1 MDGEIMGQG
10 VIEKGQRER
19 GCLPSSELIQSIKN
33 KKGWSIRHRQK
44 NSTIQVAKKVDTKI
58 GSD

>member
-1 MDGEIMGQG
+1 MTRCMDGEIMGQG

-33 KKGWSIRHRQK
+33 KKG
-44 NSTIQVAKKVDTKI
+44 
-58 GSD
+58 